1 MAAVTRLL
9 TFVDIANADN
19 AELDARSRSL
29 TARHEAILADGRR
42 VVLLDDRGWSET
54 QRVTGGRELS
64 EEDRGRFEVDPPDI
78 WRSETVEEMKRTA
91 RFVVGPDE
99 PFEGHS
105 QADMEAGHWDTL
117 ARILRQHGVNVAAIP
132 GSDPSLGKK
141 HHRVVSHPH
150 QLSPVTMAW
159 TRTVIRPEA
168 APGVEFPSH
177 RSNDRDLHILKLHSI
192 PTSRGQLTGYPFDA
206 DQS

>member
-1 MAAVTRLL
+1 MAAVTRLR

-54 QRVTGGRELS
+54 QRVTGGGELS
-64 EEDRGRFEVDPPDI
+64 EEDRGRLEVDSPDI

-99 PFEGHS
+99 PFEGRT
-105 QADMEAGHWDTL
+105 QADMEASHWDSL
-117 ARILRQHGVNVAAIP
+117 ARVLHEQGIDVQAAELRALPHDVELSDRVRARLDVA
-132 GSDPSLGKK
+132 G
-141 HHRVVSHPH
+141 
-150 QLSPVTMAW
+150 
-159 TRTVIRPEA
+159 
-168 APGVEFPSH
+168 
-177 RSNDRDLHILKLHSI
+177 RDA
-192 PTSRGQLTGYPFDA
+192 T
-206 DQS
+206 